1 LLVLLS
7 LLSAVELEVELEL
20 VLDVDVDVDVD
31 MLLLLVLVGV
41 VLTLLSVC
49 VATLLLVPPLSVN
62 WVLATCE
69 NAVLLHPS
77 AIAMAETMSDF
88 FMEPPEVVE
97 VE

>member
-1 LLVLLS
+1 MLLS

-20 VLDVDVDVDVD
+20 VLDVDVD

-49 VATLLLVPPLSVN
+49 VATLLLVLPLSAN

-97 VE
+97 VK